1 MVVFYRKEEIM
12 FKVDFEFRK
21 GILFVR
27 LKGCLTKET
36 YLKNKKILVDTIDSI
51 GCNYIALNI
60 DGLTS
65 IDIYGINYI
74 SNFYNLISNNSG
86 KLVICD
92 KKENISKHLLNNKIP
107 YVVNELDLFK
117 VI

>member
-36 YLKNKKILVDTIDSI
+36 YLKKILNQEKALKMIDGFKQNKK
-51 GCNYIALNI
+51 CEKMCQHC
-60 DGLTS
+60 
-65 IDIYGINYI
+65 
-74 SNFYNLISNNSG
+74 NFYDRIKN
-86 KLVICD
+86 
-92 KKENISKHLLNNKIP
+92 
-107 YVVNELDLFK
+107 
-117 VI
+117 

>member
-1 MVVFYRKEEIM
+1 M

-36 YLKNKKILVDTIDSI
+36 YLKNKRILVDTIDSI

-86 KLVICD
+86 KLVIFVILFSTTFTSALSD
-92 KKENISKHLLNNKIP
+92 SPLP
-107 YVVNELDLFK
+107 YIL
-117 VI
+117 